1 MLFNLITGRYL
12 FKGSNRFDLLQ
23 KNYECNLSTVRPY
36 LEAAAGENL
45 IDLNLRMLQ
54 VDPKLRP
61 TAKEAL
67 QHPFFK

>member
-36 LEAAAGENL
+36 LEAAAGEYL
-45 IDLNLRMLQ
+45 IDL

-67 QHPFFK
+67 